1 MNSEL
6 KSDIE
11 PQSNKEADATTASA
25 QRPGPTAPVP
35 ITIEALADQNKVSY
49 ERLPMAEIVFDR
61 LARIF
66 ANDLRNLMQA
76 TADVELVALESVR
89 LSVCLEQ
96 VARQHLLIVFRA
108 LDWDNLGLIAF
119 DAAFVQHLV
128 EVMLGGRHAGAHRE
142 PKVGGF
148 TSIESNIAD
157 RIAKLILRDLTSSF
171 APLAEARFKVDRIEN
186 DPRFATIGPV
196 TGSGL
201 NIVLQVRIEERI
213 GHVRMILPFATLEPI
228 RDLLLQQFMGEKFGR
243 DRMWETHLAEELRQ
257 TEMDIEAVLDEQ
269 VVQLDRILHLNV
281 GDTLEISRGPDAR
294 IVLRSGD
301 VPLFSATPRL
311 TGGQMAA
318 VIDAG
323 LGRLADG
330 SMGTT

>member
-1 MNSEL
+1 MSDEL
-6 KSDIE
+6 QSDYE
-11 PQSNKEADATTASA
+11 SGAATISA
-25 QRPGPTAPVP
+25 QVPEHTAPVP

-61 LARIF
+61 LTRIF
-66 ANDLRNLMQA
+66 ANDLRNLMQV
-76 TADVELVALESVR
+76 TADVELVALQSVR

-128 EVMLGGRHAGAHRE
+128 EVMLGGRHAGANRV
-142 PKVGGF
+142 PKAGGF

-201 NIVLQVRIEERI
+201 NIVMQVRIEERV

-243 DRMWETHLAEELRQ
+243 DRIWETHLAEELRQ
-257 TEMDIEAVLDEQ
+257 TEMNIEAVLDEQ
-269 VVQLDRILHLNV
+269 VVQLDRILHLSV

-301 VPLFSATPRL
+301 VSLFSATPRL

-330 SMGTT
+330 PIDAT

>member
-1 MNSEL
+1 MS
-6 KSDIE
+6 
-11 PQSNKEADATTASA
+11 KETSSQHEVGSVSAMVLDAAPA
-25 QRPGPTAPVP
+25 APVP

-61 LARIF
+61 LTRIF
-66 ANDLRNLMQA
+66 ANDLRNLMQV
-76 TADVELVALESVR
+76 TADVELVALQSVR

-128 EVMLGGRHAGAHRE
+128 EVMLGGRHAGTNTT
-142 PKVGGF
+142 PKSGGF
-148 TSIESNIAD
+148 TSIECNIAD

-201 NIVLQVRIEERI
+201 NIVMRVRIEERV
-213 GHVRMILPFATLEPI
+213 GQVTMILPFATLEPI

-243 DRMWETHLAEELRQ
+243 DRIWETHLAEELRQ
-257 TEMDIEAVLDEQ
+257 TEMNIEAVLDEQ
-269 VVQLDRILHLNV
+269 VVQLDRILQLEV

-301 VPLFSATPRL
+301 VSLFSATPRL

-330 SMGTT
+330 PGDDA